1 MEEPVGVPLTRV
13 LYLDESNNSSDRA
26 GMALS
31 FPCVDPVSMTAQ
43 PPALESYEPE
53 ILKSYLELR

>member
-31 FPCVDPVSMTAQ
+31 FPCVDPVSMTTQ
-43 PPALESYEPE
+43 PPALQS
-53 ILKSYLELR
+53 